1 LFLMFVGFAASHHL
15 LLNGFPEPLTAV
27 DQPLLPGASQPY
39 GPQKPGDNRSVSLE
53 QSLTP

>member
-1 LFLMFVGFAASHHL
+1 MFLMFVGFAASHHL